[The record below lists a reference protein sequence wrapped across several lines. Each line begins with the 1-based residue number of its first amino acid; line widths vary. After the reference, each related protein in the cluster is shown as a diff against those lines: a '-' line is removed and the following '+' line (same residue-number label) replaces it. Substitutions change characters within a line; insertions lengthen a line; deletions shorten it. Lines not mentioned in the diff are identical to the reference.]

1 MPTPLELAQTMVGTA
16 EGQAK
21 LNQYLKTGGQG
32 LDPVALAWCAAFVNS
47 TLKQGGYGTTGSN
60 MARSF
65 LNYGQPVDTPNP
77 GDIAV
82 FPRGNDPAK
91 GHVGFVQSYDPATGG
106 IKLLAGNQGNAVS
119 VADYNAKSALG
130 FRRPSVAAPPGSWA
144 TAAGTDAGPAHGQ
157 ADAGPADGSDRH
169 QALAAKKDEDEEE
182 PRDILAGAIAG
193 MGGTGA
199 RAARPQYVQPKAAR
213 IDDPTI
219 ATIDPQQAMAQRQQ
233 MAEIMAKLN
242 AGKLWA

>member
-16 EGQAK
+16 EGQDK

-32 LDPVALAWCAAFVNS
+32 LDPVSLAWCAAFVNS

-65 LNYGQPVDTPNP
+65 LSYGQQVDTPNP

-91 GHVGFVQSYDPATGG
+91 GHVGFVQAYDPKTGN
-106 IKLLAGNQGNAVS
+106 IQLLAGNQGNAVS
-119 VADYNAKSALG
+119 VADYNAKNALG
-130 FRRPSVAAPPGSWA
+130 FRRPSVAAPPGVGPPPPKPMQGPPMA
-144 TAAGTDAGPAHGQ
+144 KPMQGPPLNAADQVA
-157 ADAGPADGSDRH
+157 
-169 QALAAKKDEDEEE
+169 AAKSSEDKEE

-199 RAARPQYVQPKAAR
+199 KAARPQYAQPKAAR